1 MNRRSERLKPAQQQ
15 AARREREAAVR
26 LVELGRAVE
35 LAKSRLGELQQWERE
50 YAERL
55 HSGTMTRDDLMDYRL
70 FLQRLADAGEA
81 QRRVLVE
88 AERAFDS
95 GREAWLG
102 LHARHEAIC
111 QVVVRY
117 EEESTREAARREQH
131 ATDEF
136 AANNMRNRDGR
147 YDR

>member
-15 AARREREAAVR
+15 AARLEREAAVR
-26 LVELGRAVE
+26 LVELRRAVE
-35 LAKSRLGELQQWERE
+35 LAKNRLGELQQWGRE

-55 HSGTMTRDDLMDYRL
+55 HSGVMSRDDLMDYRL
-70 FLQRLADAGEA
+70 FMQRLADAGEA
-81 QRRVLVE
+81 QRLALLD
-88 AERAFDS
+88 AEKAFAS
-95 GREAWLG
+95 GRETWLS

-117 EEESTREAARREQH
+117 EEESRRDAARREQY

-136 AANNMRNRDGR
+136 AANGIRHRDGR